1 MIIYQISRYGN
12 VKNCRG
18 LCRFLPIFQ
27 TSFGK
32 DDPKKQSSVGK
43 PMELSH
49 IQETS
54 PANFLP
60 QNIPAMQQAQLT
72 ARLVGLDFSD
82 FHFSSAVTASL
93 KYPSCGLSRRSST
106 STRNS
111 RSLNSA

>member
-1 MIIYQISRYGN
+1 MSKTVAGFVVSYPFFKPLSERMIR
-12 VKNCRG
+12 KNKA
-18 LCRFLPIFQ
+18 P
-27 TSFGK
+27 SE
-32 DDPKKQSSVGK
+32 K

-82 FHFSSAVTASL
+82 FHFSSANSDL
-93 KYPSCGLSRRSST
+93 PGLLSSDFIY
-106 STRNS
+106 SEK
-111 RSLNSA
+111 LEFI

>member
-1 MIIYQISRYGN
+1 MSKTVAGFVVSYPFFKSLSERMIR
-12 VKNCRG
+12 KNKA
-18 LCRFLPIFQ
+18 P
-27 TSFGK
+27 SE
-32 DDPKKQSSVGK
+32 K

-82 FHFSSAVTASL
+82 FHFFTLL
-93 KYPSCGLSRRSST
+93 KYIHLVCHKRSA
-106 STRNS
+106 
-111 RSLNSA
+111 LHDADP

>member
-1 MIIYQISRYGN
+1 MAMSKTVAGFVVSYPFFKPLSERMIR
-12 VKNCRG
+12 KNKA
-18 LCRFLPIFQ
+18 P
-27 TSFGK
+27 SE
-32 DDPKKQSSVGK
+32 K